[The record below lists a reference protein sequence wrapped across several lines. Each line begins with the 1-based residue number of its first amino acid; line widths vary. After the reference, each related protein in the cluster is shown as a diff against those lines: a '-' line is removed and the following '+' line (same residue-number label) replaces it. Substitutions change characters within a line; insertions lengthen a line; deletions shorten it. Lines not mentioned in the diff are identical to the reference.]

1 MSTTALSCG
10 NVGGAARPSDDRAQ
24 WHDVSAA
31 PGRHEVDPLLAEAT
45 DRVVVRGTDMDL
57 AAVVLRL
64 LRKERLTEL
73 TVGYVPVADSPVARL
88 WGLRAD
94 DVERALTAPPRPVP
108 LIRDDSGGILLGEGV
123 IAPITGQAY
132 CDDEQVL
139 NGAAQS
145 LVVSPDPDAAPLPD
159 PTADPL
165 NHTIE
170 PAMDGLRVTTT
181 RRGLLRRR
189 TGVARGRAFQA
200 SFRPATVRHDGSD
213 HPRPMEKWVWYRH
226 TEDLN
231 LAR

>member
-1 MSTTALSCG
+1 M
-10 NVGGAARPSDDRAQ
+10 RPSGDGAQ
-24 WHDVSAA
+24 WHEVSAA
-31 PGRHEVDPLLAEAT
+31 PGRNEVDPLLAEAT

-88 WGLRAD
+88 WGLAVD
-94 DVERALTAPPRPVP
+94 DVERALTAEPRPVP
-108 LIRDDSGGILLGEGV
+108 LIRDDSGGVLLGEGV

-139 NGAAQS
+139 NGPAQS
-145 LVVSPDPDAAPLPD
+145 LVVSPDPDAEPLPD
-159 PTADPL
+159 PTADPM
-165 NHTIE
+165 NHTID
-170 PAMDGLRVTTT
+170 PPMDGLRVTVA
-181 RRGLLRRR
+181 RRGLLRRKEH
-189 TGVARGRAFQA
+189 VARGRAFQA
-200 SFRPATVRHDGSD
+200 SFRSATVRHDGTD